1 MTKNSPS
8 SRKSNENIAQS
19 LLFPTAL
26 ITSLLSMIFFWSQ
39 SAIKIV
45 GPYSIGF
52 VVLIVGVVLS
62 IIIFPSSYIYGLRV
76 KNESITSKQLIF
88 NIVTLTIATAVMVA
102 LVTAVG
108 ILLISQAFVDLT
120 LDRYVSAVIVGAYS
134 GIVVYSLVPAI
145 INLSTQSI
153 VRIFSVVMVCGMLL
167 SMITATNPLWW
178 EVNFSSLGST
188 DSKSA
193 VAFNFTLILSGL
205 ILITMS
211 SHLIDDIHKLLSNMS
226 KRSENARVNIL
237 KVLFVLIGI
246 CMAGVGIFTYA
257 EHPGLHNLSAY
268 SMVLGFAIIIIGLKK
283 ILPFIDATF
292 LANSYATLSIIAVCY
307 FLFARVHYLN
317 LTAFELLAFGITFAW
332 LVLFV
337 RKIISLQ
344 TDRSN

>member
-8 SRKSNENIAQS
+8 SKKSNENIAQT

-26 ITSLLSMIFFWSQ
+26 VTSLLSMILFWNQ
-39 SAIKIV
+39 SAVKLV
-45 GPYSIGF
+45 GTNSIGF
-52 VVLIVGVVLS
+52 VVLVVGIILS
-62 IIIFPSSYIYGLRV
+62 IIIFPTAYIYGL
-76 KNESITSKQLIF
+76 KTKKESITSKQLFF
-88 NIVTLTIATAVMVA
+88 NIITLTVATAIMVA

-108 ILLISQAFVDLT
+108 VLLISQAFVDLT
-120 LDRYVSAVIVGAYS
+120 LDRYISSVIVGVYS

-145 INLSTQSI
+145 ISLSTQSI

-211 SHLIDDIHKLLSNMS
+211 SHLIDDIHKLLGNMS
-226 KRSENARVNIL
+226 ERSENVRVNTLKIL
-237 KVLFVLIGI
+237 FIFIGI
-246 CMAGVGIFTYA
+246 CMACVGIFTYA
-257 EHPGLHNLSAY
+257 EHPALHNLSAY

-292 LANSYATLSIIAVCY
+292 LANSYFTLVIIAICY

-317 LTAFELLAFGITFAW
+317 LTAFELLAFGITFSW

-344 TDRSN
+344 TDHL